1 MYVGKKWKK
10 KNNVF
15 ILFDI
20 YKDKKLW
27 NFRDII
33 M

>member
-1 MYVGKKWKK
+1 MYVGKKWRKI
-10 KNNVF
+10 NVF

>member
-1 MYVGKKWKK
+1 MYVGKKWREKIG
-10 KNNVF
+10 F

-27 NFRDII
+27 NFRNII